1 MALPKISTP
10 ILSFVIPSTGM
21 IMKFRPFLVKEEK
34 ILLLAQQGGDNDT
47 ITALKQVI
55 TNCCHDQ
62 INVDKLTTFDIEYI
76 FLKLRSKSVDNM
88 VKLRFRDRE
97 DDKVYDFD
105 VNLDEIEIKRDPEH
119 TNKIQINEEIG
130 IIMRYPDVN
139 LTSAVDKVENAD
151 DLFTKIV
158 LYCIDSIY
166 DKEKVYPAKESTEE
180 ELTEFLDSL
189 DHKAFEKIQKFFDT
203 MPKLYH
209 ELHYKNE
216 LGNDRTITL
225 DSVKDFFTLG

>member
-21 IMKFRPFLVKEEK
+21 VMKFRPFLVKEEK

-97 DDKVYDFD
+97 DDKIYDFD

-119 TNKIQINEEIG
+119 TNKNQIN
-130 IIMRYPDVN
+130 
-139 LTSAVDKVENAD
+139 
-151 DLFTKIV
+151 
-158 LYCIDSIY
+158 
-166 DKEKVYPAKESTEE
+166 
-180 ELTEFLDSL
+180 
-189 DHKAFEKIQKFFDT
+189 
-203 MPKLYH
+203 
-209 ELHYKNE
+209 
-216 LGNDRTITL
+216 
-225 DSVKDFFTLG
+225 